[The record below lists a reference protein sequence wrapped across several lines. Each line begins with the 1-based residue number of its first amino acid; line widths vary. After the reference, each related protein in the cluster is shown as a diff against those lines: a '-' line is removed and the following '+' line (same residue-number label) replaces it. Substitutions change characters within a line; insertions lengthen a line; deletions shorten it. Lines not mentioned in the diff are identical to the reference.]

1 MTAVPTQHDH
11 RRAELSSPTSGF
23 NVAAAVE
30 VEPHAIESHIVNFP
44 STVHIQK
51 DVMTLNGELLLQ
63 LAGIQ
68 QRELT
73 GIVGAPYSLA
83 FMQIGSSMW

>member
-1 MTAVPTQHDH
+1 MCKKRGAVFLANVIDLFAGAGGLSLGAA
-11 RRAELSSPTSGF
+11 RAGF

-51 DVMTLNGELLLQ
+51 DVMSLNGELLLQ

-68 QRELT
+68 QR
-73 GIVGAPYSLA
+73 
-83 FMQIGSSMW
+83 